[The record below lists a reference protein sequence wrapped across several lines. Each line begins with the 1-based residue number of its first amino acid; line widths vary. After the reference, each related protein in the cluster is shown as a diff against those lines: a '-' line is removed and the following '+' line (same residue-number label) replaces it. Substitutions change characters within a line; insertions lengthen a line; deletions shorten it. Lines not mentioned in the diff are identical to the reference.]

1 MVKQKK
7 LPPRKK
13 KIVQETQEDFLVRI
27 RCGDDIKEA
36 KGNSPLEAILKIVPE
51 KTNLKAVISVYYG
64 NKVWELGHKRM
75 FLHRLLHNTTLQ
87 QILNAQSKLILTGK
101 K

>member
-7 LPPRKK
+7 LQPRKK
-13 KIVQETQEDFLVRI
+13 KILQEVQENFLVRI

-36 KGNSPLEAILKIVPE
+36 EGKSPLEAILKIVPT
-51 KTNLKAVISVYYG
+51 KTNLKAVISVHYG

-75 FLHRLLHNTTLQ
+75 FLQRLLHNTTLQ
-87 QILNAQSKLILTGK
+87 QIFNAQSKLILTGK